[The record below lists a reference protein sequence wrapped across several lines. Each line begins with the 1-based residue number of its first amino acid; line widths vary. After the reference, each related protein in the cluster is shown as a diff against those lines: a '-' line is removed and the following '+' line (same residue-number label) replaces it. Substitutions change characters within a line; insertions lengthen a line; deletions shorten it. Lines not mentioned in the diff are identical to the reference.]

1 MPRRCKPPFNHRPN
15 LRQASKRVAQRGAMG
30 LLGVLTVLLAFSF
43 AALAI
48 DTGRLWVA
56 RQDMQHAA
64 DLAAL
69 AAARHNGCGT
79 TANDARERAAASA
92 KQFGVDIAQPGVTL
106 SVTRGNLVNAVDS
119 GVISKVFIA
128 GAEPSDTT
136 TAAKVLLK
144 KTVRKSLLMGG
155 FAGQTIELSAVAT
168 AQGEAPKAT
177 LSVGTRFGITQQQ
190 ADFISKLF
198 AGILG
203 NSDLT
208 LTSGSLN
215 NLATSV
221 VNLEALRIAAGA
233 ASLNELL
240 NRQVTVTE
248 LLRWI
253 STASTNIDA
262 TGQQALQSI
271 ITASAGN
278 GKLKLRVGDVLN
290 VQTPA
295 PDGVATANIN
305 VLDLV
310 TVGLQVANKD
320 ALITLNAG
328 VAGVT
333 SIRIKLLSLPKIAV
347 GNKGRSAVS
356 GAWCTSAQMAQV
368 DALIGLDTTG
378 LPSLKLPFVAEVTV
392 IADLALHLRAGGVN
406 AHLIDLVA
414 DSSGGQA
421 KVETLSSLINIDL
434 SNNAGT
440 GPARVAV
447 SINLVGGLLPIK
459 EGVRVGLKV
468 PAQETQG
475 SVMTLN
481 VPAPVRKNMP
491 QRTDRGTN
499 LGDTLSTALRG
510 SELTLEAEG
519 LLSGLL
525 NIVLAWLNPLLKGLI
540 DGLVTPLLTNI
551 VVPLLDVLG
560 FGVNGVSVELTDIVA
575 PQPQL
580 KI

>member
-1 MPRRCKPPFNHRPN
+1 MPQRRKHHRFSQPHTHRPP
-15 LRQASKRVAQRGAMG
+15 QRGAMG
-30 LLGVLTVLLAFSF
+30 LLGVLTVLMAFTF

-56 RQDMQHAA
+56 KQDMQHAA
-64 DLAAL
+64 DMAAL

-79 TANDARERAAASA
+79 NLDEARERAATSA
-92 KQFGVDIAQPGVTL
+92 KQFGVSTDQPGVTL
-106 SVTRGNLVNAVDS
+106 TVTRGNLANAVIS
-119 GVISKVFIA
+119 GANSQVFIP

-136 TAAKVLLK
+136 TAARVLLK
-144 KTVRKSLLMGG
+144 KTVPKSLLMGG

-177 LSVGTRFGITQQQ
+177 LSVGTRFGITQEQ

-198 AGILG
+198 GGILG
-203 NSDLT
+203 NSSLNLT
-208 LTSGSLN
+208 PGSLN
-215 NLATSV
+215 SLATSV

-240 NRQVTVTE
+240 NRQVTITE

-253 STASTNIDA
+253 STAGTNIDA
-262 TGQQALQSI
+262 AGQQALQSI
-271 ITASAGN
+271 ISASASSGN
-278 GKLKLRVGDVLN
+278 LTVRVGDVLN
-290 VQTPA
+290 VQVPA
-295 PDGVATANIN
+295 PAGVATANIN

-310 TVGLQVANKD
+310 TVGLQIANKD

-328 VAGVT
+328 VAGIT
-333 SIRIKLLSLPKIAV
+333 SVKIKLLGLPKVAV
-347 GNKGRSAVS
+347 GNKGKSVN
-356 GAWCTSAQMAQV
+356 GNWCTSAKMAQV
-368 DALIGLDTTG
+368 DALIGLDIS
-378 LPSLKLPFVAEVTV
+378 PPALKIPLLAEVTV
-392 IADLALHLRAGGVN
+392 IADIALHLRAGGVD
-406 AHLIDLVA
+406 AHLIDLMA

-421 KVETLSSLINIDL
+421 KLETLSSLINIDL

-440 GPARVAV
+440 GPARVAL
-447 SINLVGGLLPIK
+447 SIDAVGGLIPIRAGAK
-459 EGVRVGLKV
+459 VGLKV

-475 SVMTLN
+475 RVMTLN